1 MSPYLFLYIYIA
13 VFACISW
20 RLRKNSA
27 NVIYFITLFFLFLF
41 LALRYG
47 QGTDYFAYEYLFN
60 YWKGKDIYNIN
71 EFLEELNYIHG
82 EFIWSWLGYILNET
96 LKLNFQHFVCLLA
109 VFVVCELYCYFNRY
123 CRPNKMWA
131 ILLAFPTLYLT
142 YMFSGLRQGLV
153 ICTFMG
159 VMLPLLQTKQLLKY
173 YLCAFIMMF
182 IHSSAIALFIIP
194 VIIMFRVKTLFLG
207 ILISLIVGITLGAS
221 MSQIVSETIPIRNI
235 LARMG
240 VLHVFFPA
248 IAERFL
254 MFVFISYLY
263 HKKKFMN
270 SSTDKMLYKIYMCS
284 VMIYLLFI
292 NYSLVASRLSV
303 APRMVEIALIL
314 HCINKL
320 PKMRGAICCLILVL
334 NIVMYCKNINAY
346 INQGGYQNVNIF
358 TYPYVSIYN
367 KDMIHRYIQ
376 VPNFYI
382 Q

>member
-1 MSPYLFLYIYIA
+1 MSPYLLLYVYITA
-13 VFACISW
+13 VACVSW
-20 RLRKNSA
+20 RLKKSIVD
-27 NVIYFITLFFLFLF
+27 VIYSITLLILFLF
-41 LALRYG
+41 LTMRYG

-60 YWKGKDIYNIN
+60 YWKGISDIN
-71 EFLEELNYIHG
+71 EFLTELNYIHG
-82 EFIWSWLGYILNET
+82 ELLWSWLGNIFNEKF
-96 LKLNFQHFVCLLA
+96 KLDFQYFVCLLA
-109 VFVVCELYCYFNRY
+109 LIGVFELYQYFNRY
-123 CRPNKMWA
+123 CQANKMWA

-142 YMFSGLRQGLV
+142 YMFSGVRQALV

-159 VMLPLLQTKQLLKY
+159 VMLPLLEKKRLLKY

-194 VIIMFRVKTLFLG
+194 VVIMFRVKALFLG
-207 ILISLIVGITLGAS
+207 ILISLIVGIMLGAS

-240 VLHVFFPA
+240 ALHVFFPA

-270 SSTDKMLYKIYMCS
+270 SSTDKMFYKIYMCS

-320 PKMRGAICCLILVL
+320 PKMRGAICCIILILNVA
-334 NIVMYCKNINAY
+334 MYCKNINAY
-346 INQGGYQNVNIF
+346 INQGGYHNVNIF

>member
-1 MSPYLFLYIYIA
+1 MLY
-13 VFACISW
+13 ACIVLIACVSW
-20 RLRKNSA
+20 HLQNHSKEIVVRVL
-27 NVIYFITLFFLFLF
+27 ILYLCIFI
-41 LALRYG
+41 AIHYG
-47 QGTDYFAYEYLFN
+47 QGADYFAYEFMFN
-60 YWKGKDIYNIN
+60 YWRNTVNFN
-71 EFLEELNYIHG
+71 EFISKLNSIHG
-82 EFIWSWLGYILNET
+82 EYLWSFCGYICNQWGV
-96 LKLNFQHFVCLLA
+96 NFQYFIAILA
-109 VFVVCELYCYFNRY
+109 IIEIFALCSYLNQYCHV
-123 CRPNKMWA
+123 NKLWA
-131 ILLAFPTLYLT
+131 ILLFFPTLYLT
-142 YMFSGLRQGLV
+142 YMLGAIRQGLV

-159 VMLPLLQTKQLLKY
+159 VMLPLLEKKQLLKY

-240 VLHVFFPA
+240 ALHVFFPA

-320 PKMRGAICCLILVL
+320 PKMRGAICCIILVL
-334 NIVMYCKNINAY
+334 NVVMYCKNINAY
-346 INQGGYQNVNIF
+346 INQGGYHNVNIF